1 MSKKTMAWNHVL
13 AGLLG
18 AVVSLN
24 AVAKTDDGSEASAIF
39 DLMEV
44 SPETLKVNDTVTL
57 GRYYINDDTH
67 KEPVEW
73 RMLALKDH
81 KALLISKY
89 ALGAK
94 TLENSYSD
102 ETSWA
107 KSTLRAWLNWEFFW
121 KFLARLKKDGSLL
134 L

>member
-1 MSKKTMAWNHVL
+1 MSKKTMVWNHVL

-73 RMLALKDH
+73 RV
-81 KALLISKY
+81 
-89 ALGAK
+89 
-94 TLENSYSD
+94 
-102 ETSWA
+102 
-107 KSTLRAWLNWEFFW
+107 
-121 KFLARLKKDGSLL
+121 
-134 L
+134 